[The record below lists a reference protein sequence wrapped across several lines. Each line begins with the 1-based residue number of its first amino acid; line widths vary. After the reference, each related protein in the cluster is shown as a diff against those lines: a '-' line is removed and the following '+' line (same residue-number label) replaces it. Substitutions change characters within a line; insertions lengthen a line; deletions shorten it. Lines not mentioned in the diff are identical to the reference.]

1 METKQINSQLNLLIT
16 LYDAHTTYYPN
27 ALDGIT
33 DKDTHNRLNTKANHI
48 AWIAG
53 SLVHARYD
61 LAYAVGVDK
70 NLVALDKSMYEL
82 FKDYKGIQDDAT
94 YPSLSVYRKAWT
106 QITPVLKEALINLSD
121 EQLRGPDPFDMPGE
135 DIDLL
140 TAITYC
146 IDRESYCIGQLG
158 LYRRLLGYDAMKWQ

>member
-1 METKQINSQLNLLIT
+1 METKQINSQLNLLMA

-27 ALDGIT
+27 ALDGIA

-53 SLVHARYD
+53 SLVHERYQ
-61 LAYAVGVDK
+61 LAYAIGVDK
-70 NLVALDKSMYEL
+70 NLVTEERSILEL
-82 FKDYKGIQDDAT
+82 FKDFKGIQDGVT

-106 QITPVLKEALINLSD
+106 QITPVLKEGLMNLSD
-121 EQLRGPDPFDMPGE
+121 EQLHGPDPFDMPGE
-135 DIDLL
+135 DIDLQ
-140 TAITYC
+140 TAIAYC